1 MNKKLT
7 YLTGIIFTLCAAAVS
22 IPLHAATL
30 PDTGQMFCED
40 GGDNQAACTKFNTSD
55 ASILPR
61 QDGRYGRDAA
71 MAAGVL
77 TKVGGGIGNFDYTK
91 IANNGSPLSAAAVQ
105 GSAAGDWACTQDN
118 LTGLMW
124 ETKTADSGLRDYRWE
139 YSWYSTDS
147 STNGGDAGLGD
158 TGLGTSTLDS
168 WGKAGS
174 DNCSDPVRCDTEKY
188 AADVNNAGLCG
199 FSDWRL
205 PSKRELETLLYF
217 GNETPEGIDSNYFP
231 GGVDPSA
238 LYVWTGTTNVGWLIG
253 WPGPLDVYSTAD
265 HAYSVSFR
273 LRASS
278 QLTTKDASTSVTA
291 LLVRGATF

>member
-1 MNKKLT
+1 MDARRLLLLT
-7 YLTGIIFTLCAAAVS
+7 LWAASV
-22 IPLHAATL
+22 PLHAATL

-91 IANNGSPLSAAAVQ
+91 IANNGSALSAAAAQ

-147 STNGGDAGLGD
+147 STNGGDAGAGD
-158 TGLGTSTLDS
+158 TGVGTTTNNVLNIT
-168 WGKAGS
+168 GS
-174 DNCSDPVRCDTEKY
+174 DNCSDPARCDTEKY
-188 AADVNNAGLCG
+188 IADVNSSTLCG
-199 FSDWRL
+199 YSDWRL

-217 GNETPEGIDSNYFP
+217 GNETPDGIDNNYFP
-231 GGVDPSA
+231 GVGDPS
-238 LYVWTGTTNVGWLIG
+238 LYVWTGTTNVGWILFGIET
-253 WPGPLDVYSTAD
+253 VITAD
-265 HAYSVSFR
+265 EAYTVSFL
-273 LRASS
+273 LRGTS
-278 QLTTKDASTSVTA
+278 QLSAKYDHRRTQA
-291 LLVRGATF
+291 LLVRGAPF